1 MAGPPNAKKIKFET
15 EKKLFEE
22 VADDFE
28 CFYCKIVPREPPIYH
43 LASNGKIVCSTCKE
57 SNPKGKFRRDAAT
70 TALEKVLLRLPRSC
84 KFKKNDCDVVL
95 DKDVIAYHEEDC
107 QHRDVKCPIG
117 VCANNRNILYPF
129 SELKNHLIEH
139 HKYDMTVPNKNIK
152 ECGDSKFSFHFV
164 FEEIHFNKAKGIAS
178 WSCGPFMFEGCSFMF
193 HYSLD
198 SDNSYWAFSTMIYG
212 SRFEAK
218 NFHYWIKVE
227 DAEIGTFYYKGP
239 VKSIDDDKNEFMR
252 SHECLTVPAKL
263 LKKYMGK
270 LYRIEVGMENLKP
283 KDDNKDEPN
292 FSDDEKEKEAT
303 ELKPSI

>member
-15 EKKLFEE
+15 KKELFDE

-43 LASNGKIVCSTCKE
+43 LASDGNVVCSTCKE

-70 TALEKVLLRLPRSC
+70 TALEKVLFCLPRSC

-107 QHRDVKCPIG
+107 KHRDVKCPIG
-117 VCANNRNILYPF
+117 SCANDNELYSF
-129 SELKNHLIEH
+129 SLLKNHLIED
-139 HKYDMTVPNKNIK
+139 HKYDFTVPTKNVTK
-152 ECGDSKFSFHFV
+152 FEDSKFLFPFWFIENHFMV
-164 FEEIHFNKAKGIAS
+164 DESKS
-178 WSCGPFMFEGCSFMF
+178 WSYSEPWMFEGYPFLL
-193 HYSLD
+193 HYRRRDTSC
-198 SDNSYWAFSTMIYG
+198 WTFSITIYG